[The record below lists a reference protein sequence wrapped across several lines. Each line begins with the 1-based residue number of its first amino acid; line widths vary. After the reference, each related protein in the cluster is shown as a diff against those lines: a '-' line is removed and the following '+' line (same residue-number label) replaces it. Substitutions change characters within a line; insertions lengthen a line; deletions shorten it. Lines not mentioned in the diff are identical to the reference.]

1 MQYETVTNF
10 PYNSFFSVA
19 VEEEDIVDMQQIKKN
34 GRDYYEVRSTNVIID
49 SVSACYSTNSS
60 LHMQRQ
66 VPIT

>member
-1 MQYETVTNF
+1 M
-10 PYNSFFSVA
+10 
-19 VEEEDIVDMQQIKKN
+19 EEEDIVDMQQIKKN

-66 VPIT
+66 VSIT